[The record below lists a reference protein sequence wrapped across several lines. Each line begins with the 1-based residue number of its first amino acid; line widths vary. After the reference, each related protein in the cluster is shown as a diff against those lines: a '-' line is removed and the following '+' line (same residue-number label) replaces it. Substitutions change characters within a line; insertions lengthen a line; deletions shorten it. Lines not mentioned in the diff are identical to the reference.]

1 MLVIVKVTVP
11 QTLMKAELS
20 QPLAQMVKD
29 VHARVSTAWDPGWF
43 LCAQTKATVQ
53 LPVAPEGK
61 CLPPAPL
68 AIYPLSSSTTHPS
81 ESR

>member
-1 MLVIVKVTVP
+1 MIVKVIFP

-29 VHARVSTAWDPGWF
+29 VDSTVSTAWDPGWF
-43 LCAQTKATVQ
+43 LDAQTKATVQ
-53 LPVAPEGK
+53 FLVAPEGK
-61 CLPPAPL
+61 CLPLAPL
-68 AIYPLSSSTTHPS
+68 AIYSLSSSTTHPR